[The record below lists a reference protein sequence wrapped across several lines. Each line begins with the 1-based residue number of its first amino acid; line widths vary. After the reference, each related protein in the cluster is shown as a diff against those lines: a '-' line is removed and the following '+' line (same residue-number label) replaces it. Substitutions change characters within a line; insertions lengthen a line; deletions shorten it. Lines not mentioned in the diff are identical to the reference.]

1 MRNFGGAIMRKLR
14 GILLGFVLAIAIF
27 FSSFAGFGQTAYAS
41 NFLLSYSQYSEEVQK
56 ILEDFCGFRERTA
69 GSVNE
74 REAAVYIQTY
84 LKTNA
89 TKLSAKNDASV
100 VDGIQ
105 DFRYMSDYT
114 GLYENSQNVVFEH
127 KSANKTDKKVILACN
142 YDAPLK
148 YDEETGEFVSYKND
162 ALNASAAGVASM
174 LMLAQTLPNYSLS
187 FNLEFVFFGASEAIN
202 AGSEFYLNGL
212 SEDDAENVLCVI
224 NIDKVAFGNNMY
236 FYIDE
241 IKTDFSKY
249 VSSTCS
255 AFSKEIDLTH
265 LNKTEFVQTEL
276 ELGYSHI
283 ALDSDNVKFMKRG
296 IATIN
301 IFAGDYETG
310 LIMGRNEYNGKEVMT
325 YTEKD
330 TIADAKKYL
339 GEKAVVDNLYLVN
352 STIETLLNDSGFVK
366 NASKS
371 FGETAWFYK
380 IFANEKLVLWAS
392 MVAFVVVLII
402 SMWVHFK
409 LTEKS
414 YYANIEVEFLSSVVK
429 ISDHVDKSA
438 GNKDVAKVVGQVIA
452 NDIKKN
458 KTIRPERKNKDKK

>member
-1 MRNFGGAIMRKLR
+1 MRKLK
-14 GILLGFVLAIAIF
+14 GILLGFVLLLVVV
-27 FSSFAGFGQTAYAS
+27 FSSFGGVGQTAHAS

-56 ILEDFCGFRERTA
+56 ILNEFCAYKTRIA
-69 GSVNE
+69 GSENE
-74 REAAVYIQTY
+74 EDASKYIHSY

-89 TKLSAKNDASV
+89 TKLSAKNDAAT
-100 VDGIQ
+100 VDGVQ
-105 DFRYMSDYT
+105 EFMYMSEFS
-114 GLYENSQNVVFEH
+114 GIYENSQNIVFEY
-127 KSANKTDKKVILACN
+127 KSASKTDKKVILACN

-148 YDEETGEFVSYKND
+148 YDEEKGEFVSYEND

-187 FNLEFVFFGASEAIN
+187 YNLEFVFFGASETYN
-202 AGSEFYLNGL
+202 EGSEFYLNGL
-212 SEDDAENVLCVI
+212 SEDDAEDVLCVI
-224 NIDKVAFGNNMY
+224 NIDKIAFGNNMY

-249 VSSTCS
+249 VSKVCS
-255 AFSKEIDLTH
+255 SFSKEIDLTH
-265 LNKTEFVQTEL
+265 LNKTEFVETEL

-301 IFAGDYETG
+301 MFAGDYEAG
-310 LIMGRNEYNGKEVMT
+310 IVMGRREYSDKELIT
-325 YTEKD
+325 YTEND
-330 TIADAKKYL
+330 TLAYAKKHL
-339 GEKAVVDNLYLVN
+339 GETEIVDNLFLVN

-371 FGETAWFYK
+371 YGQTEWFYK
-380 IFANEKLVLWAS
+380 IFANEKLVLWCS
-392 MVAFVVVLII
+392 MVAFVVVLIVA
-402 SMWVHFK
+402 MWIHFK

-429 ISDHVDKSA
+429 ISEHVDKNA
-438 GNKDVAKVVGQVIA
+438 GDKDIAKVVGQVIA

-458 KTIRPERKNKDKK
+458 KTIRPERKKKDKK